1 MEKFKKLMGISLI
14 AAMFAVAGCGGG
26 GGGGGTSADTDGD
39 GVANSQDAFP
49 DDAAR
54 FASFTTRQLAT
65 LTGGIFS
72 AAVGINNNLKVVG
85 MSDNGS
91 QEIRG
96 VVWTVA
102 ADGTQTDQVRLKPIG
117 SNSYSAAYG
126 INDAGIS
133 VGESSK
139 GSDTVAVFW
148 PSGATAST
156 EPTELRLLGAT
167 GPSAAYSINTSG
179 LKVGEALDNAG
190 RMAAVIW
197 PAAAALPISLG
208 GLAADTSSA
217 AYAIDDNGD
226 VVGESEV
233 TGGAVHAA
241 IWKVDANGVPATGPT
256 DLGTL
261 QGHVNSTALGVAR
274 LPDGK
279 LVIVGESESASGEL
293 RAVMWQEGLLFGYD
307 ITDLGP
313 AGGKGSAAAISTAGL
328 IAGWAE
334 VSGSFATVWHALHST
349 PTTSAATSADLFFS
363 QAYGVNSAG
372 FVVGLSNDR
381 AFIAVPNR

>member
-1 MEKFKKLMGISLI
+1 MGKLKRLLAGSLI

-26 GGGGGTSADTDGD
+26 GGGGTSADVDGD
-39 GVANSQDAFP
+39 GVPNAQDAFP
-49 DDAAR
+49 DDATR
-54 FASFTTRQLAT
+54 FSSFTTKQLTA

-72 AAVGINNNLKVVG
+72 AAVGINSNLKVVG
-85 MSDNGS
+85 MSDNGL

-96 VVWTVA
+96 VVWTVT

-126 INDAGIS
+126 INDAGIA

-139 GSDTVAVFW
+139 GSDTVAVYW

-156 EPTELRLLGAT
+156 EPTELRLLGAS
-167 GPSAAYSINTSG
+167 GPSAAYSITTSG
-179 LKVGEALDNAG
+179 LKVGEALDSGG

-197 PAAAALPISLG
+197 PSSTALPTALG
-208 GLAADTSSA
+208 GLATDASSA
-217 AYAIDDNGD
+217 AYAISDNGD

-233 TGGAVHAA
+233 PGGAVHAA
-241 IWKVDANGVPATGPT
+241 IWRVDGNGVPATGPT

-261 QGHVNSTALGVAR
+261 PGHVNSAALGVAR
-274 LPDGK
+274 LPSGK
-279 LVIVGESESASGEL
+279 VVIVGESESAAGEI
-293 RAVMWQEGLLFGYD
+293 RAVMWQEGLVFGYN

-313 AGGKGSAAAISTAGL
+313 SGGKGSAAAISTAGL
-328 IAGWAE
+328 IAGWADAT
-334 VSGSFATVWHALHST
+334 GSLATVWHALHTT
-349 PTTSAATSADLFFS
+349 PTMSAGTSADLFFS
-363 QAYGVNSAG
+363 QGYGVNSAG